1 MHKVLSALI
10 TLFFIQNTFAQ
21 VSTSRKYDDVKTYL
35 ENLVK
40 RNPQNASMFTLGF
53 SNAGVEIKGIKIGDG
68 PIHNL
73 VVGTHHGNEYGST
86 ELALGFADSIASS
99 PITGQTLYVI
109 PVLNIDGFN
118 NRRREEHVNSNY
130 LDINRD
136 YPGPCA
142 TEGPF
147 NSRSTKALAD
157 FIAAENI
164 VASATLHT
172 YWPAVVYPWGISTN
186 DTATPYDNEFTK
198 MARNATEFS
207 RYGIGNATEVIYPA
221 DGTYEDYSFWKH
233 GIWTL
238 LFEVGR
244 SHNPNMSDLNKLV
257 QDSVPGMR
265 KMFEN
270 APTTR
275 AEKHEF
281 TGRCD
286 TRLRALDLHIE

>member
-1 MHKVLSALI
+1 MHKVLSVLVS
-10 TLFFIQNTFAQ
+10 LFFIQNAFAQ

-40 RNPQNASMFTLGF
+40 RNPQNASLFTLGF
-53 SNAGVEIKGIKIGDG
+53 SNQGVEIKGIKIGDG

-86 ELALGFADSIASS
+86 ELALGFADSIDSS

-118 NRRREEHVNSNY
+118 ARRREERVNGSY
-130 LDINRD
+130 LDMNRD

-147 NSRSTKALAD
+147 NSRSSKALAD
-157 FIAAENI
+157 FVASENI
-164 VASATLHT
+164 IASATLHT
-172 YWPAVVYPWGISTN
+172 YWPAVVYPWGISTH
-186 DTATPYDNEFTK
+186 DTETPYDSEFTK

-281 TGRCD
+281 TGKCD